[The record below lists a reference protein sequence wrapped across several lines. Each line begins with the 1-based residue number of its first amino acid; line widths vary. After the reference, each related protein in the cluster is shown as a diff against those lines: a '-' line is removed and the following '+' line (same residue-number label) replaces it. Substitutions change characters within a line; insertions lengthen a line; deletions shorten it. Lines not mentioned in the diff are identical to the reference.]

1 MKRTVVAVFCAL
13 LLGIVALGNLAVE
26 APVSEAVAQTTPTPN
41 DPVIAGAGDIANSG
55 AGAEATAKLLDSI
68 NPTVVYTTGD
78 NAYPNGTLSEFQT
91 YYEPTWGRHKAKT
104 KPSPGNHEHHTS
116 GASGYYDY
124 FGAAAGER
132 GKGYYSYNLGEW
144 HLIALNS
151 SISMGA
157 TSEQVGWLKNDL
169 AAHTNSCT
177 LAYFH
182 HPLFSSGDHGNQ
194 TQVKPLWDAL
204 YSANADIV
212 LNGHDHSYERFAPQ
226 NPSGALDTARGI
238 REFVV
243 GTGGASYY
251 PFDTIKPNSEA
262 RSTGTHGVL
271 RLTLHA
277 GSYDW
282 QFIPEAGK
290 TFTDSGSDD
299 CHDAS
304 VTPPDAPDTTAP
316 NTTITSGPPSL
327 TRSTSAAFSF
337 SSTEA
342 NSTFECK
349 LDDGAFTPCSAPKG
363 YTVTN
368 GSHTFSVR
376 ARDRAGNVDATPA
389 SRTWRVDTIKPTV
402 NGMSPR
408 HTSTIR
414 DTTPT
419 IKATV
424 KDNLTNLLKA
434 NIKLYVA
441 GKLISPTKYSYSAST
456 DLLTYNSPRLAKGKK
471 TVKIVATDA
480 ARNVGTKSWYFRIK

>member
-1 MKRTVVAVFCAL
+1 MRRTIVGVFSAL
-13 LLGIVALGNLAVE
+13 LLGIVALGIFAVE
-26 APVSEAVAQTTPTPN
+26 DPVAQAAAQTTPAPN

-55 AGAEATAKLLDSI
+55 AGDEATAKLLDSI

-78 NAYPNGTLSEFQT
+78 NAYPNGTLSEFRT
-91 YYEPTWGRHKAKT
+91 YYEPTWGRHKVKT

-132 GKGYYSYNLGEW
+132 GKGYYSYDIGEW

-169 AAHTNSCT
+169 AAHTNACT

-204 YSANADIV
+204 YSANADVV

-226 NPSGALDTARGI
+226 NPSGTLDTARGI

-251 PFDTIKPNSEA
+251 PFDIIKPNSEA

-271 RLTLHA
+271 KLTLHA
-277 GSYDW
+277 GGYDW

-299 CHDAS
+299 CLTVENA
-304 VTPPDAPDTTAP
+304 APTVDPNSLVPAKGAAGVLRTTNVSATFSEEMIADSLTSSTFNLQRYNKKRNRWKTIPATITLSNGNTTATLNPYGDTTTLLAA
-316 NTTITSGPPSL
+316 NKKFRGLITTG
-327 TRSTSAAFSF
+327 
-337 SSTEA
+337 
-342 NSTFECK
+342 
-349 LDDGAFTPCSAPKG
+349 
-363 YTVTN
+363 
-368 GSHTFSVR
+368 
-376 ARDRAGNVDATPA
+376 ARDLA
-389 SRTWRVDTIKPTV
+389 
-402 NGMSPR
+402 
-408 HTSTIR
+408 
-414 DTTPT
+414 
-419 IKATV
+419 
-424 KDNLTNLLKA
+424 DNPL
-434 NIKLYVA
+434 
-441 GKLISPTKYSYSAST
+441 
-456 DLLTYNSPRLAKGKK
+456 
-471 TVKIVATDA
+471 
-480 ARNVGTKSWYFRIK
+480 ARNFIWTFTTGRG

>member
-1 MKRTVVAVFCAL
+1 MRRIALVFSVAIGMGLLCLVAV
-13 LLGIVALGNLAVE
+13 IVAPGATTQT
-26 APVSEAVAQTTPTPN
+26 AAQITPAPN

-55 AGAEATAKLLDSI
+55 AGDEATAKLLDSI

-78 NAYPNGTLSEFQT
+78 NAYPDGTLSEFQT

-132 GKGYYSYNLGEW
+132 GKGYYSYDVGEW

-204 YSANADIV
+204 YSANADVV

-226 NPSGALDTARGI
+226 NPSGTLDTARGI

-251 PFDTIKPNSEA
+251 PFDIIKPNSEA

-271 RLTLHA
+271 KLTLHA
-277 GSYDW
+277 GGYDW

-304 VTPPDAPDTTAP
+304 VTPPNAAPVARNNSYRVNEDRTLRVRPRGVLKNDSDSNADPLTARRV
-316 NTTITSGPPSL
+316 TRTKHGRL
-327 TRSTSAAFSF
+327 TLRA
-337 SSTEA
+337 
-342 NSTFECK
+342 
-349 LDDGAFTPCSAPKG
+349 
-363 YTVTN
+363 N
-368 GSHTFSVR
+368 GSLVYKPKANFN
-376 ARDRAGNVDATPA
+376 G
-389 SRTWRVDTIKPTV
+389 VDTFFYRAFDSKALSNKAKV
-402 NGMSPR
+402 
-408 HTSTIR
+408 TIR
-414 DTTPT
+414 
-419 IKATV
+419 V
-424 KDNLTNLLKA
+424 QS
-434 NIKLYVA
+434 VA
-441 GKLISPTKYSYSAST
+441 
-456 DLLTYNSPRLAKGKK
+456 D
-471 TVKIVATDA
+471 
-480 ARNVGTKSWYFRIK
+480 

>member
-1 MKRTVVAVFCAL
+1 MKRTVAALFSAV
-13 LLGIVALGNLAVE
+13 LLGIVALGSATQTPAQLAP
-26 APVSEAVAQTTPTPN
+26 APS

-78 NAYPNGTLSEFQT
+78 NAYPKGTLSEFQT

-104 KPSPGNHEHHTS
+104 KPSPGNHEHYTG

-132 GKGYYSYNLGEW
+132 GKGYYSYDVGEW

-151 SISMGA
+151 STSMDA

-169 AAHTNSCT
+169 ATHTNPCT

-204 YSANADIV
+204 YSANADVV

-226 NPSGALDTARGI
+226 DPNGTLDATRGI

-251 PFDTIKPNSEA
+251 PFDVIKSNSEA
-262 RSTGTHGVL
+262 RSAGAHGVL
-271 RLTLHA
+271 KLTLRA

-282 QFIPEAGK
+282 QFVPEAGK

-299 CHDAS
+299 CQDAS
-304 VTPPDAPDTTAP
+304 VPPTDAPVIAAPANNSYDTDGNLTVSGTAE
-316 NTTITSGPPSL
+316 NG
-327 TRSTSAAFSF
+327 STVELF
-337 SSTEA
+337 
-342 NSTFECK
+342 
-349 LDDGAFTPCSAPKG
+349 DGATSKG
-363 YTVTN
+363 TADVSSGSWSKALTGAAN
-368 GSHTFSVR
+368 GSHTYTAKATDADAVTSASSN
-376 ARDRAGNVDATPA
+376 ARTVI
-389 SRTWRVDTIKPTV
+389 VDTIKPAIS
-402 NGMSPR
+402 GMSPR
-408 HTSTIR
+408 HASITR
-414 DTTPT
+414 DTAPT
-419 IKATV
+419 IKAV
-424 KDNLTNLLKA
+424 VRDNLANLQKA

-441 GKLISPTKYSYSAST
+441 GKLISPTKYSYRAST
-456 DLLTYNSPRLAKGKK
+456 DVLTYNSPRLSKGKK
-471 TVKIVATDA
+471 AVKIVATDA
-480 ARNVGTKSWYFRIK
+480 ARNVGAKSWYFTIK